1 MGSQYRLLTLFAD
14 GGFMMYPLVLC
25 SMISVGVM
33 IAKFFTL
40 HIAHTGTN
48 RVLAEVDELVHA
60 GDVEGAIEICRATP
74 GPASAIILAG
84 LRRIQ
89 GKRLNEGEL
98 ETSVATVGT
107 IELGFLER
115 GLVILATIANVAPLM
130 GFLGTV
136 MGMVL
141 AFAAIEAAGNVDPAL
156 VAGGIKVALLTTAAG
171 LVIAVPVNIAYNF
184 FVTRIDQLIV
194 DMEYGAQKIV
204 NLAWDLDKDGK
215 IEIIKKKDTRWPAAA
230 AQAAPVAAAAPAEDA
245 ASAGEG

>member
-1 MGSQYRLLTLFAD
+1 MGSEYRLLTLFAD

-25 SMISVGVM
+25 SMISLGVM

-40 HIAHTGTN
+40 HIAHTGTTK
-48 RVLAEVDELVHA
+48 VLTEVEELTRA
-60 GDVEGAIEICRATP
+60 GDITGALDVARETP
-74 GPASAIILAG
+74 GPAAAILMAG

-89 GKRLNEGEL
+89 DKKLAAGEL
-98 ETSVATVGT
+98 ESAVATTGT

-136 MGMVL
+136 AGMIL

-171 LVIAVPVNIAYNF
+171 LVIAIPVNIAYNF
-184 FVTRIDQLIV
+184 FVTRIDRLIV
-194 DMEYGAQKIV
+194 DMEQGAQKILS
-204 NLAWDLDKDGK
+204 LAWDLEKDGK
-215 IEIIKKKDTRWPAAA
+215 IQIIAKEDTRWPAAE
-230 AQAAPVAAAAPAEDA
+230 VAAAKAGSIAPPTN
-245 ASAGEG
+245 AG

>member
-14 GGFMMYPLVLC
+14 GGLMMYPLVLC

-40 HIAHTGTN
+40 RIAHKGTN
-48 RVLAEVDELVHA
+48 RVLADVDELVQQ
-60 GDVEGAIEICRATP
+60 GDVAGAIEVCYNTP
-74 GPASAIILAG
+74 GPASAILLAG
-84 LRRIQ
+84 LRRIE
-89 GKRLNEGEL
+89 GKKLNDGEL
-98 ETSVATVGT
+98 ESAVATVGT
-107 IELGFLER
+107 IELSFLER

-136 MGMVL
+136 YGMVM

-184 FVTRIDQLIV
+184 FVTRIDQLV
-194 DMEYGAQKIV
+194 ADMEHGASKIMS
-204 NLAWDLDKDGK
+204 LAWDLERDGK
-215 IEIIKKKDTRWPAAA
+215 IEIVKSGT
-230 AQAAPVAAAAPAEDA
+230 
-245 ASAGEG
+245 